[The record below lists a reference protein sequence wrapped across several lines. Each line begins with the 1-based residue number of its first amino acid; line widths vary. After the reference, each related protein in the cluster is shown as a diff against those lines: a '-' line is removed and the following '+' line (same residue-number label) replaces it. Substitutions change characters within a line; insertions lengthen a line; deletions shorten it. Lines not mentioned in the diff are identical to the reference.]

1 MKKLILT
8 LFFSTF
14 AFANLINWQ
23 TNLENAV
30 SLAKK
35 ENKNIL
41 VFVTAAGCPYCELME
56 QEIFNDKEGVNY
68 LGKSYIFVKLNFS
81 EAKKIFKD
89 VYVTPTTYFITP
101 KKEILASQ
109 VGYQNEEFFYYTV
122 GNADRKFK
130 ELKGK

>member
-1 MKKLILT
+1 MRELFLT
-8 LFFSTF
+8 LFFSIF

-23 TNLENAV
+23 TNLDNAIN
-30 SLAKK
+30 LAKK
-35 ENKNIL
+35 QNKNIL
-41 VFVTAAGCPYCELME
+41 VFITAASCPYCELME

-68 LGKSYIFVKLNFS
+68 LGKSYVFVKLNLS
-81 EAKKIFKD
+81 DAQKIFKD
-89 VYVTPTTYFITP
+89 VYLTPTTYFITP

-122 GNADRKFK
+122 GNAERKFK

>member
-1 MKKLILT
+1 MKELFLT
-8 LFFSTF
+8 LIFSIF

-23 TNLENAV
+23 TNLDNAIN
-30 SLAKK
+30 LAKK
-35 ENKNIL
+35 QNKNIL
-41 VFVTAAGCPYCELME
+41 VFITAASCPYCELME

-68 LGKSYIFVKLNFS
+68 LGKSYVFVKLNLS
-81 EAKKIFKD
+81 DAQKIFKD
-89 VYVTPTTYFITP
+89 VYLTPTTYFITP

-122 GNADRKFK
+122 GNAERKFK